1 MTDKIIHQAAK
12 RLKSEGV
19 VEKLTKLGKPLFLVI
34 SGSHGFGYASE
45 SSDVDVRGVYI
56 APTKKFL
63 GMRRIATEP
72 TFEYMSQDRML
83 DVSVDEVGHYINVVE
98 RSNGERV
105 EWPSSRLLLAASPE
119 YIELRDIINSA
130 GLSKRQAGYYVHLP
144 RDIRAGKKPAKGIK
158 GDIYAMRT
166 YLAGIML
173 FEQGR
178 IMSDIS
184 DLGRELDVPTVDEL
198 INLKKQGT
206 EYDPRKFER
215 VFNELDSRLIR
226 AIENSSLP
234 DRPDIDKLNKY
245 LVELRKQY

>member
-1 MTDKIIHQAAK
+1 
-12 RLKSEGV
+12 
-19 VEKLTKLGKPLFLVI
+19 
-34 SGSHGFGYASE
+34 
-45 SSDVDVRGVYI
+45 
-56 APTKKFL
+56 
-63 GMRRIATEP
+63 
-72 TFEYMSQDRML
+72 
-83 DVSVDEVGHYINVVE
+83 
-98 RSNGERV
+98 
-105 EWPSSRLLLAASPE
+105 
-119 YIELRDIINSA
+119 
-130 GLSKRQAGYYVHLP
+130 
-144 RDIRAGKKPAKGIK
+144 
-158 GDIYAMRT
+158 
-166 YLAGIML
+166 ML